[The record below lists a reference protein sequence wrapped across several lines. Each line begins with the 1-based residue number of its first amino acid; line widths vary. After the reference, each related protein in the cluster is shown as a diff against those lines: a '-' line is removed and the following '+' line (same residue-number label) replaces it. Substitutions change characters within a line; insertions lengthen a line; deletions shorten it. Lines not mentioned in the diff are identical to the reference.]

1 MLHRAICAVPN
12 TDQGDTFR
20 SSRTAE
26 VRSAW
31 PPVHTGS
38 WMDSGSGDQGL
49 VSVVIPT
56 YNRSRLLVEALDSVA
71 IQTYRP
77 IEILVVDDGSTDGTE
92 AHVRSWIRE
101 QADDPCLTVEYIC
114 QKNQGPSAARNRGLL
129 HSQGEYIQFLDSD
142 DQLHAERFA
151 AHVKRLRKLPSKAFV
166 FSDIAPLT
174 EEEGS
179 RKTVVDEWERSKTR
193 LKNIPNS
200 ACRCT
205 YTRDLVRAVG
215 PWNESI
221 PLWEDWEYSVRLAS
235 LRVPFSYLGVPLY
248 LRRMHPE
255 DQLSDRNTTEEG
267 VGEVLD
273 AMETVDNVVKAVTGR
288 GLPANALG
296 MHLRGVTQAL
306 RYGTDEQVRRA
317 FASWKRHEPR
327 TAQHVRVRALEVLFR
342 ALGRRPARWLYEA
355 YARLRAS
362 A

>member
-142 DQLHAERFA
+142 DQLHPERLSV
-151 AHVKRLRKLPSKAFV
+151 HVEALEQLSESGLV
-166 FSDIAPLT
+166 FSDSIPMPDSVPSVEPEGAKQTRFLT
-174 EEEGS
+174 C
-179 RKTVVDEWERSKTR
+179 
-193 LKNIPNS
+193 LKNIPN
-200 ACRCT
+200 AAWRCT
-205 YTRDLVRAVG
+205 YNRSVCVQAG
-215 PWNESI
+215 PWNEDL
-221 PLWEDWEYSVRLAS
+221 PLWEDWEYSVRMAS
-235 LRVPFSYLGVPLY
+235 LRIPAIHLRCPLHF
-248 LRRMHPE
+248 RRRGE
-255 DQLSDRNTTEEG
+255 GSQLSDLNSTVDG
-267 VGEVLD
+267 VSHVLD
-273 AMETVDNVVKAVTGR
+273 AMETVDTVVETVYG
-288 GLPANALG
+288 GSLPANALG

-327 TAQHVRVRALEVLFR
+327 TAQYVRVRALEVLFR

-355 YARLRAS
+355 YARLRSVA
-362 A
+362 